1 MLRQSLNGERLIL
14 GGHTALRSRRG
25 AQGIGLVV
33 TFLVLAGMRQRALGE
48 GLRLLQM
55 TGQELRWSLWIT
67 KGAAEFSSLRFPQNG
82 LTCSGQRDFRT
93 IYWWRGCARFFG
105 EPPGKLSATA
115 IAGGKWVLILACGLP
130 HRTAQPHMKVI
141 VMSPPGT
148 QFLQP

>member
-55 TGQELRWSLWIT
+55 TGQELRLAQSETTERLQVESFQRHGLLHPPLEHWYHVIDAPAQRVRCPQGRSYSGKIVRQVRIPTKVDLPFEQGKGPGHISL
-67 KGAAEFSSLRFPQNG
+67 AQ
-82 LTCSGQRDFRT
+82 GQQT
-93 IYWWRGCARFFG
+93 N
-105 EPPGKLSATA
+105 
-115 IAGGKWVLILACGLP
+115 
-130 HRTAQPHMKVI
+130 
-141 VMSPPGT
+141 SPRWDEGDA
-148 QFLQP
+148 